1 MKLYGNVRDPECLF
15 RFIGDVIAR
24 SLFLTNITANQVSS
38 FRFMLM
44 IPVCYLYLFQ
54 GTVSLFVAALIYELS
69 ILLDFTDGALARMKN
84 ASSRIGIMMGAV
96 LDPLIMN
103 VSGLFGFCVVMGTY
117 LRTGNPQVFIAALV
131 YAFLMI
137 NRSAMKAETGGD
149 HKVSDSVQD
158 EIDQKVQEVHNNYCV
173 RHKDALRPGPHGA
186 FYNLFVVAFWWHE
199 QCIVWASLFFY
210 PLSFLPI
217 DPILLSLYAIV
228 LIALSAFVYTFYSR
242 IRSQL

>member
-15 RFIGDVIAR
+15 RFIGNIIVKR
-24 SLFLTNITANQVSS
+24 LFLTNITANQVSG

-54 GTVSLFVAALIYELS
+54 GTVSLFVAACIYELS
-69 ILLDFTDGALARMKN
+69 ILLDFTDGTLAKMKN
-84 ASSRIGIMMGAV
+84 ASSRIGIFMEDV

-117 LRTGNPQVFIAALV
+117 LRTGNHHVFIAALV

-137 NRSAMKAETGGD
+137 NRTAMKAETGGD
-149 HKVSDSVQD
+149 H
-158 EIDQKVQEVHNNYCV
+158 N
-173 RHKDALRPGPHGA
+173 DALRPGPHGA

-199 QCIVWASLFFY
+199 QCIVWASLFYY
-210 PLSFLPI
+210 PFSFLPI
-217 DPILLSLYAIV
+217 DPILLSLYVIA
-228 LIALSAFVYTFYSR
+228 LIALSAFIYTFYSR
-242 IRSQL
+242 IRRAY